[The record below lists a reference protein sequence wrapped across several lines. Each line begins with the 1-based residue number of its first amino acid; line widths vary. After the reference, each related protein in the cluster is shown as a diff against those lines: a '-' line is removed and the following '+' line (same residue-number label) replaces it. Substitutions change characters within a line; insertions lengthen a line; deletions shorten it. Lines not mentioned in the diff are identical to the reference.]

1 VRPKHTL
8 RVLLD
13 INVLV
18 SDVLSRVRG
27 RRSTASQKLM
37 DAALAGK
44 LGETTIQLIIS
55 IPMLD
60 RFYDVLI
67 RLGAEA
73 KDAEAARL
81 ALIDLVRSGPDGHD
95 PYLLLDRSDI
105 SFALA
110 DAEDASVLAAA
121 FAARADLLIT
131 DNLADFAGAGGD
143 ITNTSVARHSDGRLR
158 QLTRQVLCSPS
169 GHRMTILHPL
179 DVLADVGLELLPGKD
194 VT

>member
-1 VRPKHTL
+1 VKPGRTL

-13 INVLV
+13 IHVLV

-27 RRSTASQKLM
+27 RRGTASQKLM
-37 DAALAGK
+37 DAALAGQ

-60 RFYDVLI
+60 RFHDVLV
-67 RLGAEA
+67 RLGAESKA
-73 KDAEAARL
+73 AEAARL
-81 ALIDLVRSGPDGHD
+81 ALIDLVRSGPDGLD

-105 SFALA
+105 SFAVG

-158 QLTRQVLCSPS
+158 QLTRQVLRAPS
-169 GHRMTILHPL
+169 GHCLIILHPL
-179 DVLADVGLELLPGKD
+179 ELLADAGLELPPGKD